1 MNPTAYIALGL
12 GVFFLFVAILKGF
25 LARADRRRMD
35 DIRSAALHGG
45 TPDNPVHLESP
56 FSAPPE
62 PEKPAAPAAPP
73 PPDEEP
79 YVWE

>member
-1 MNPTAYIALGL
+1 MNATAYIALGL

-56 FSAPPE
+56 FSAPAKPE
-62 PEKPAAPAAPP
+62 TPAAGDASPA
-73 PPDEEP
+73 EET

>member
-56 FSAPPE
+56 FAAPPE
-62 PEKPAAPAAPP
+62 PDKPAAPAA
-73 PPDEEP
+73 PDEEP

>member
-1 MNPTAYIALGL
+1 MNATAYIALGL

-56 FSAPPE
+56 F
-62 PEKPAAPAAPP
+62 AAPP
-73 PPDEEP
+73 QPGNPTGSEPPSDEER

>member
-1 MNPTAYIALGL
+1 MNATAYIALGL

-56 FSAPPE
+56 FTRPPE
-62 PEKPAAPAAPP
+62 PKNKPAAPAETKPAE
-73 PPDEEP
+73 DP
-79 YVWE
+79 YLWE